1 MIKIQYNGRFVLG
14 TTRNNIKHKNYFKYL
29 KKKKKKYLSK
39 TYIKIYQNTYTYFWY
54 TKYIKK
60 IRSEYFYSKSTK
72 EETTHTESWK
82 KNMKPQA

>member
-1 MIKIQYNGRFVLG
+1 MDVSYWALLG
-14 TTRNNIKHKNYFKYL
+14 TTLNIKIILF

-72 EETTHTESWK
+72 EEITHTESWK